1 MAEREYRIQAP
12 DGSILRIVGPDDAT
26 PDQLRAAAE
35 RAFAARQQAAAPSAA
50 APQPEAAPPVVSPA
64 AAAPPVEAP
73 PVEAAPPQ
81 PAAMP
86 TAPAA
91 LPAAPQRTAA
101 PPQAAM
107 QTPAVEAPVT
117 APEAPV
123 QPQPP
128 AAPMTY
134 EQTFGIPETTLPGM
148 AGAVTRGAALP
159 LAGAA
164 LGAMTPIPGGA
175 AIGAGVASLAPVV
188 LDPLVGAFNQMFGTN
203 VSTPSQAIQNL
214 LTRLSV
220 AEAKSEAERAT
231 QDITRGVSTGI
242 AGPAGVARAVQAVAP
257 AGSVAARTA
266 EAMRVGGMGPTGGA
280 GMTGVTGAGVR
291 TGAAATAGGI
301 GGLAAEGS
309 PEGAIGGALVG
320 AAMPGVIGAGKA
332 IVSGAWNSTLGR
344 VLRPQQTA
352 EDVLFNALGGT
363 TEAGRAAQAGF
374 ARGGQAAA
382 TPGMQRSLLEIL
394 DAGGVEPTVDLA
406 ALTSRLA
413 NAGSPISDQVLQFQR
428 QQVSALRQSLLQVND
443 QLRVPML
450 TPARRSELEGV
461 RDTMLARV
469 DAEEAILNAAAR
481 AKGEAL
487 PGPQAAGQA
496 IAARAEELSK
506 GLRETL
512 IRPSYKAALDS
523 AGNAKANIDGLVAD
537 AERILGRP
545 LSDFAPD
552 TAPPIVRRIVALRN
566 APDEGPRILGPD
578 GKPLPRPTRAT
589 LAELDDLRKAINGTI
604 ADARRGSTALSGV
617 EVNQL
622 QGLHASVDRM
632 VRESPAFSAETKQ
645 LYDKAL
651 SNYRDIY
658 APRFREGETA
668 RILKPAMFG
677 EMRVD
682 PSQVVGSYL
691 KDQDAADQFIRTFAG
706 DATAFSAMRDGL
718 VALARKEA
726 MSNFQFD
733 PKKLQ
738 GWLQTNAPVLRRFE
752 DAGMNVR
759 GALQQVEQEALQA
772 KAALDNLATF
782 RGPFQGK
789 TADQMLTY
797 ITADPAR
804 MKLAL
809 ERSNEQGKDAIRRV
823 TAESLNQLIETN
835 PSAALK
841 ALTDEAQRKAYM
853 AALPENIVPG
863 RNLINEF
870 TERARLGV
878 AAKQALADPALAMPG
893 AADQVI
899 RRSNLSLPA
908 LQGLLKLAQDDIA
921 RIKRIDESATRGGA
935 APRIGML
942 TREAAEA
949 EGGAAIMPNSSM
961 SAAINA
967 IVRTFSNIEQKVNR
981 KVNAELARV
990 IYQNPEAAML
1000 AIENAIQRAQ
1010 RAQRPSRMMRAAP
1023 AAAGTLGGAAAE
1035 EFTRQRQD

>member
-1 MAEREYRIQAP
+1 MATLAELENALRNADAAGDADAARILANE
-12 DGSILRIVGPDDAT
+12 IIR
-26 PDQLRAAAE
+26 R
-35 RAFAARQQAAAPSAA
+35 RQQAAAPSAA
-50 APQPEAAPPVVSPA
+50 APQPEAAPPVVAPA
-64 AAAPPVEAP
+64 AAAPPVEA
-73 PVEAAPPQ
+73 APTQ

-91 LPAAPQRTAA
+91 MPAAPQRAAA
-101 PPQAAM
+101 PPVAAM
-107 QTPAVEAPVT
+107 QAPAVEVPAS

-164 LGAMTPIPGGA
+164 LGGAVAGPVGA
-175 AIGAGVASLAPVV
+175 AIGAGGAALAPVV
-188 LDPLVGAFNQMFGTN
+188 LDPAVRAFNQVFGTN
-203 VSTPSQAIQNL
+203 VSTPSQALENFM
-214 LTRLSV
+214 TRMGV
-220 AEAKSEAERAT
+220 AVPRSGAERAT
-231 QDITRGVSTGI
+231 QDITRGVTTGI
-242 AGPAGVARAVQAVAP
+242 AAPAGVARAVQAVAP

-266 EAMRVGGMGPTGGA
+266 EAMRVGGMGPTGAA
-280 GMTGVTGAGVR
+280 GMTGVAGAGVR
-291 TGAAATAGGI
+291 TGAAATSGGI
-301 GGLAAEGS
+301 GGLAAEGT
-309 PEGAIGGALVG
+309 PAGAVGGALFG
-320 AAMPGVIGAGKA
+320 AVTPGVIGAGKA
-332 IVSGAWNSTLGR
+332 IVTGAWNSTLGR

-374 ARGGQAAA
+374 ARGGETAG
-382 TPGMQRSLLEIL
+382 TPGMRYNLLEML
-394 DAGGVEPTVDLA
+394 EAGGVEPTVDLA

-506 GLRETL
+506 NLRETL
-512 IRPSYKAALDS
+512 ITPAYKAATDS
-523 AGNAKANIDGLVAD
+523 AGSTRTNIDGLVAD

-545 LSDFAPD
+545 LSGFAPE
-552 TAPPIVRRIVALRN
+552 TAPPIVRRILALRQVEKPQPVGRGEITKRMVAQPG
-566 APDEGPRILGPD
+566 APA
-578 GKPLPRPTRAT
+578 PTTAT
-589 LAELDDLRKAINGTI
+589 LEELDDLRKAINGTI
-604 ADARRGSTALSGV
+604 AEARRGSTALSGV

-718 VALARKEA
+718 AALARKEA

-759 GALQQVEQEALQA
+759 GALAQVENEALQA

-935 APRIGML
+935 APRIGAL
-942 TREAAEA
+942 TRETAEA

-990 IYQNPEAAML
+990 IYQNPEAATL

-1010 RAQRPSRMMRAAP
+1010 RAQRPSRVMRAAP